1 MDAWQFVLLILFVTV
16 IASYMYAVYKDRVLV
31 PLPYTGIEGF
41 TTEEVLRT
49 DELYDKFYASV
60 YDKIFQH
67 DKLVMAEAALALQ
80 EWTKEKPV
88 KDIRVLDVC
97 CGTGVA
103 TCTFAKQGVEKA
115 VGVDKSAAMLTW
127 AQDTILPNT
136 TLKEDQQ
143 KVVEWRNG
151 DAYGP
156 FVAGAAE
163 FSHACLFF
171 FSVYYLKDLDAA
183 LKNLSVWIEPGGG
196 LAIEVV
202 NKHKFEPIP
211 DVANPWVAVSP
222 QKFSKDRIVKSK
234 AVFDKFDYETE
245 FDLED
250 PDAAVSKAEFSE
262 TFAFKDGTTR
272 RQKHTLWMPD
282 IGIIVQKAKEQGFL
296 YTKYTDLQ
304 FMGFN
309 YGYMLFFKRT

>member
-1 MDAWQFVLLILFVTV
+1 MDAWQFVLLILLVTV
-16 IASYMYAVYKDRVLV
+16 IASYLYAVYKDRVLI

-41 TTEEVLRT
+41 ATEEVLRT

-67 DKLVMAEAALALQ
+67 DKLVMAESALVLQ
-80 EWTKEKPV
+80 EWTKDKPL
-88 KDIRVLDVC
+88 KEIRVLDVC
-97 CGTGVA
+97 CGTGVGV
-103 TCTFAKQGVEKA
+103 CTFAKQGVEKA

-127 AQDTILPNT
+127 AKDTILPNT
-136 TLKEDQQ
+136 TLTETQQ
-143 KVVEWRNG
+143 NSVEWRNG

-156 FVAGAAE
+156 FVAGTAE
-163 FSHACLFF
+163 FSHACLLF

-234 AVFDKFDYETE
+234 AVFDKFTYETE

-250 PDAAVSKAEFSE
+250 PDAKVSKAEFNE
-262 TFAFKDGTTR
+262 TFAFKDGTVR
-272 RQKHTLWMPD
+272 RQRHVLWMPD
-282 IGIIVQKAKEQGFL
+282 IAIIVQKAKEQGFL
-296 YTKYTDLQ
+296 YTKHVDLQ
-304 FMGFN
+304 FVGFN
-309 YGYMLFFKRT
+309 YGYMLFFKRI

>member
-1 MDAWQFVLLILFVTV
+1 MDAWQLVLLIFFVTV
-16 IASYMYAVYKDRVLV
+16 IASYFYALYKDRVLI
-31 PLPYTGIEGF
+31 PSPYTGIEGF

-67 DKLVMAEAALALQ
+67 DKLVMAESALVLQ
-80 EWTKEKPV
+80 EWTKSRPV
-88 KDIRVLDVC
+88 KDIRVLDIC
-97 CGTGVA
+97 CGTGVGV
-103 TCTFAKQGVEKA
+103 CTFAKQGVEKA

-127 AQDTILPNT
+127 AKDTILPNT
-136 TLKEDQQ
+136 TLEEGQ
-143 KVVEWRNG
+143 KKAIEWRNG

-156 FVAGAAE
+156 FVAGTAE
-163 FSHACLFF
+163 FSHACLLF

-183 LKNLSVWIEPGGG
+183 FKNLSVWIEPGGG

-234 AVFDKFDYETE
+234 AVFDKFEYETE
-245 FDLED
+245 FDLDD
-250 PDAAVSKAEFSE
+250 PDAKVSRAEFSE

-272 RQKHTLWMPD
+272 RQRHTLWMPD
-282 IGIIVQKAKEQGFL
+282 LAVIVQKAKEQGFL
-296 YTKYTDLQ
+296 YTKHVDLQ
-304 FMGFN
+304 FIGFN
-309 YGYMLFFKRT
+309 YGYMLFFTRV